1 MLPKHEIF
9 DLVIIA
15 VGLQLFVFYFINKRK
30 KGMIFT
36 LQEIIIIL
44 CVNYRML
51 HVKQPDMCLVPG
63 LKQNPCQY
71 MN

>member
-1 MLPKHEIF
+1 
-9 DLVIIA
+9 
-15 VGLQLFVFYFINKRK
+15 
-30 KGMIFT
+30 MIFT

-44 CVNYRML
+44 CVNYGML

-71 MN
+71 MNWASSFT

>member
-1 MLPKHEIF
+1 
-9 DLVIIA
+9 
-15 VGLQLFVFYFINKRK
+15 
-30 KGMIFT
+30 MIFT

-51 HVKQPDMCLVPG
+51 HVKQPGMCLVPG

-71 MN
+71 MNWASSFT